1 MGDLAAKNAKSA
13 KGEGVLTQRRRE
25 AESAETA
32 WPMVRLGDVCEEI
45 CRVKSLS
52 PQPDEIEYI
61 DISSVD
67 RVSKRV
73 ETTTRHT
80 RETMPGRAQQL
91 VEMGDV
97 LISTVRPNLNAV
109 AIIERKHNDYPLVA
123 STGFCVVRPKNVLLS
138 EFLYWYSQSSDF
150 IEPLVAVSEKAS
162 YPSVTD
168 KIVKDL
174 TIPLPPLSVQRE
186 IVERLEKEL
195 GEAEKVA
202 AGFRRIAENAE
213 AEFKAELD
221 ETFKALEDDVSRG
234 GAETRRVRLGD
245 VCEIQRGG
253 SPRPIKKFIT
263 TADDGLNWIK
273 IGDVAA
279 DGKYIV
285 KVEEKIKPSGLNKTR
300 QVKVGD
306 FLLSNS
312 MSFGRPYILK
322 IEGCIHDGWLVLKG
336 FQEKFTEDYFYYLLR
351 SSAVQA
357 QFDTMAHGSSVRN
370 LNTRAV
376 SMVDVTEIPLSAQH
390 TIVTRLDAAR
400 ERCDKIKAEAEKGL
414 GAAENL
420 RKAILKEAFEQ

>member
-1 MGDLAAKNAKSA
+1 MGGFAEKNGRAGSPLPTA
-13 KGEGVLTQRRRE
+13 SLV
-25 AESAETA
+25 ETA
-32 WPMVRLGDVCEEI
+32 WPMVRLGDVCAEI

-91 VEMGDV
+91 VEVGDV

-109 AIIERKHNDYPLVA
+109 AIVERKHNDYPLVA
-123 STGFCVVRPKNVLLS
+123 STGFCVVRPKNVLRS

-174 TIPLPPLSVQRE
+174 TIPLPPLFVQRV
-186 IVERLEKEL
+186 IVERLETEL

-245 VCEIQRGG
+245 VCDAISCRGHQIKQTEIHAIGRFPVVSQSENQIEGYTDKDMAISDVPLIIFG
-253 SPRPIKKFIT
+253 DHTCIVKKVVHPFVV
-263 TADDGLNWIK
+263 G
-273 IGDVAA
+273 A
-279 DGKYIV
+279 DGVKLLKPKYHDI
-285 KVEEKIKPSGLNKTR
+285 
-300 QVKVGD
+300 D
-306 FLLSNS
+306 FLFWYLKWAITALIDGEYRRHYSDLSNLQVIIPHHS
-312 MSFGRPYILK
+312 
-322 IEGCIHDGWLVLKG
+322 V
-336 FQEKFTEDYFYYLLR
+336 QR
-351 SSAVQA
+351 S
-357 QFDTMAHGSSVRN
+357 
-370 LNTRAV
+370 
-376 SMVDVTEIPLSAQH
+376 
-390 TIVTRLDAAR
+390 IVTHLDAAR

-414 GAAENL
+414 KAAENL